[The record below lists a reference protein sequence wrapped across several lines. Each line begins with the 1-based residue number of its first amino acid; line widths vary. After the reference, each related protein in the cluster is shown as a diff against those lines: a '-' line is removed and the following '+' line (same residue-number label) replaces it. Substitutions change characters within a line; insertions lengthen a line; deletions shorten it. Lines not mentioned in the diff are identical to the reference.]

1 MGNVYRF
8 IMTGEETE
16 GRFSLMEAFVN
27 PGDSGPF
34 HMRHRAS
41 KSF

>member
-1 MGNVYRF
+1 MGNIDRF

-34 HMRHRAS
+34 HLHRRADE
-41 KSF
+41 SF